1 MECFSLKYSM
11 GRLNQLGLF
20 ILGNEKIREVGGN
33 SITVLKIWKTIMN
46 CSVFS
51 LKTSPGVT
59 PILGVIYLPGVPHSL
74 GNH

>member
-20 ILGNEKIREVGGN
+20 ILGNEKIREVGDN

-51 LKTSPGVT
+51 LKTGD
-59 PILGVIYLPGVPHSL
+59 
-74 GNH
+74 

>member
-59 PILGVIYLPGVPHSL
+59 PILDVIYLPGVPHSL